1 MRVFLLQIIAFI
13 CYLAAIAGIKMMNL
27 SGWVTCA
34 LLAVVMV
41 LLVLGVTIP
50 YRLDRKSS

>member
-13 CYLAAIAGIKMMNL
+13 CYLAAIAGIKMMNF
-27 SGWVTCA
+27 SGWVTCP

-41 LLVLGVTIP
+41 LLVLGVTLP